1 MNSPLS
7 AATRDWFGADGIL
20 SQALD
25 AYRPREQ
32 QAEMAAA
39 VAAAIDTGGRLVVEA
54 GTGTGKSLAYLVP
67 ALLAGR
73 KLLISTA
80 TRNLQEQLFHQ
91 SVELVRSKL
100 EQPVQVALLK
110 GRSNY
115 LCLHRL
121 ELTTHQGLL
130 HNPREVRRLQDV
142 VAWAGRTESGDL
154 AEIGD
159 PADGSPLWHRVSST
173 ADNCLGSECAHYSEC
188 WVLKARRRAQQSD
201 VVLVNHHLLFADLA
215 LREEGFG
222 ELLPGAE
229 AIVLDEAHQLP
240 QVAGQFFG
248 ASLGSRQLAELA
260 SDAQA
265 EYREK
270 AGDSPEFFSALAA
283 FGAALAGANAAVAGQ
298 TQRLSA
304 AELLALP
311 GAAQALQSLLQ
322 SLVEFRAALT
332 ALTPHVQELASLAER
347 ALILE
352 TRLQQWQEGD
362 GDYIRWAE
370 RHPQSFL
377 LYLTPF
383 EIASRLG
390 QIFEASAAA
399 WVLTS
404 ATLTVDGSFEH
415 FLHGIGLDDAEQLR
429 LDSPYDYPNR
439 ALLYLPEG
447 MPDPNTPGYGD
458 AVVAAALPVIK
469 AAGGGAF
476 LLCTSQRAVQHAAA
490 QLRAALP
497 LTVLAQGEAGRH
509 ALLEQFRADGNAV
522 LVGTS
527 SFWEG
532 VDVRGPALR
541 LVIIDR
547 LPFNSPG
554 DPVLQARIERIREQ
568 DGDPF
573 TQYQLPQAVLTLKQG
588 AGRLIRDEQDRGVLM
603 ICDPRLQSRRYGR
616 SFLQSLPPMRRA
628 RDLAEVLG
636 FVA

>member
-1 MNSPLS
+1 MSGALG

-20 SQALD
+20 SQALE

-32 QAEMAAA
+32 QAQMAAA
-39 VAAAIDTGGRLVVEA
+39 VAAAIDAGGRLVVEA

-91 SVELVRSKL
+91 SVELVRGKL
-100 EQPVQVALLK
+100 AQPVQVALLK

-142 VAWAGRTESGDL
+142 VAWAGRTQTGDL

-159 PADGSPLWHRVSST
+159 PADGSALWHRVSST

-240 QVAGQFFG
+240 HIAGQFFG
-248 ASLGSRQLAELA
+248 ASLGSRQLGELA
-260 SDAQA
+260 NDAQS

-270 AGDSPEFFSALAA
+270 AGDSPEFFSALGA
-283 FGAALAGANAAVAGQ
+283 FGSAIAAANAALAGPA
-298 TQRLSA
+298 QRLSA
-304 AELLALP
+304 NELQALP
-311 GAAQALQSLLQ
+311 GAQSSLQALLQ
-322 SLVEFRAALT
+322 ALGEFRVVLQ
-332 ALTPHVQELASLAER
+332 ALTPHVQELENLAAR
-347 ALILE
+347 AAALE
-352 TRLQQWQEGD
+352 NRLQQWQASD
-362 GDYIRWAE
+362 ADYIRWAE

-390 QIFEASAAA
+390 EVFAGSPAA
-399 WVLTS
+399 WILTS

-415 FLHGIGLDDAEQLR
+415 FLRGIGLEYAEQLR

-447 MPDPNTPGYGD
+447 MPDPNSAGYGD
-458 AVVAAALPVIK
+458 AVVAAALPVIR
-469 AAGGGAF
+469 ASGGGAF

-490 QLRAALP
+490 QLRATLP

-509 ALLEQFRADGNAV
+509 ALLEQFRQDGNAV

-541 LVIIDR
+541 LVIIDK
-547 LPFNSPG
+547 LPFSSPG

-568 DGDPF
+568 EGDPF
-573 TQYQLPQAVLTLKQG
+573 LQHQLPQAVLTLKQG

-628 RDLAEVLG
+628 QDLAEVLS
-636 FVA
+636 FFA